1 MAEVSPI
8 IRAYR
13 VDNYAVIQLLV
24 ATDVTPDQEG
34 EISGVGNGFD
44 DGGTLIVA
52 CPQYKF
58 LGVDANGAWTFDY
71 TEPIPNQLMYQN
83 TGADVEIYGV
93 DPYGSF
99 EYNPAAGWITGQ
111 ELATYLGLT
120 YASDSAFFTQ
130 CAAAAS
136 HVAYRRRLE
145 ANYLTDEPA
154 VVPSEDV
161 KVGTLMLGMAI
172 YRQRGS
178 IDQFASFTDMGA
190 AIPTT
195 GLSPMVKMLLGI
207 NRPVC
212 A

>member
-1 MAEVSPI
+1 MAEVTPI

-13 VDNYAVIQLLV
+13 VDNYAVVQLLV
-24 ATDVTPDQEG
+24 STDITPNQEG
-34 EISGVGNGFD
+34 EISGVGDGFD
-44 DGGTLIVA
+44 DAGALIVA
-52 CPQYKF
+52 LPQYE
-58 LGVDANGAWTFDY
+58 LIGVDELGEWQFNLSN
-71 TEPIPNQLMYQN
+71 PIPNQVMYQN
-83 TGADVEIYGV
+83 TGANVDLFAV

-99 EYNPAAGWITGQ
+99 EYNPAAGWITGT

-154 VVPSEDV
+154 TVPSEDV
-161 KVGTLMLGMAI
+161 KLGTLMLGMAI

-178 IDQFASFTDMGA
+178 IDNFASFSDMGTG
-190 AIPTT
+190 IPVT

-207 NRPVC
+207 GRPVC

>member
-8 IRAYR
+8 VRAYR
-13 VDNYAVIQLLV
+13 KDGYAVVQLLV
-24 ATDVTPDQEG
+24 SSDITPNQEG
-34 EISGVGNGFD
+34 EITGVGDGFD
-44 DGGTLIVA
+44 DAGALIVD
-52 CPQYKF
+52 CPQYEF
-58 LGVDANGAWTFDY
+58 TGVDDNGDWTFNY
-71 TEPIPNQLMYQN
+71 LNPIPNQVMYQN
-83 TGADVEIYGV
+83 AGADVEIYAV

-99 EYNPAAGWITGQ
+99 EFNPAAGWITGT

-136 HVAYRRRLE
+136 HLAYRRRLE

-154 VVPSEDV
+154 VAPSEDV

-178 IDQFASFTDMGA
+178 IDQFASFSDMGGT
-190 AIPTT
+190 IPVT

>member
-13 VDNYAVIQLLV
+13 KDDYAVIQLLV
-24 ATDVTPDQEG
+24 PTDITPDQEG
-34 EISGVGNGFD
+34 EISGVGDGFD
-44 DGGTLIVA
+44 DGGALIVA
-52 CPQYKF
+52 CPQYEF
-58 LGVDANGAWTFDY
+58 TGVDDKGAWLFNY
-71 TEPIPNQLMYQN
+71 LNPIPNQLMYQN
-83 TGADVEIYGV
+83 VGDDVEIYAV

-99 EYNPAAGWITGQ
+99 EFNPAAGWITGA

-154 VVPSEDV
+154 TAPSEDV
-161 KVGTLMLGMAI
+161 KLGTLMLGMAI

-178 IDQFASFTDMGA
+178 IDNFASFTDMGTG
-190 AIPTT
+190 IPTT

>member
-13 VDNYAVIQLLV
+13 IDGYAVVQLLV
-24 ATDVTPDQEG
+24 SSDITPNQTG
-34 EISGVGNGFD
+34 EITGVGDGFD
-44 DGGTLIVA
+44 DGGALIVD
-52 CPQYKF
+52 CPQYAYT
-58 LGVDANGAWTFDY
+58 GVDNQGAWTFDY
-71 TEPIPNQLMYQN
+71 TNPIPNQVMYQN
-83 TGADVEIYGV
+83 AGTDVEIFAV

-99 EYNPAAGWITGQ
+99 EFNPAAGWITGT

-136 HVAYRRRLE
+136 HLAYRRRLE

-154 VVPSEDV
+154 TVPSEDV

-178 IDQFASFTDMGA
+178 IDQFSSFSDMGA
-190 AIPTT
+190 GIPVT
-195 GLSPMVKMLLGI
+195 GLSPIVKMLLGI

>member
-1 MAEVSPI
+1 MAEVAPI

-13 VDNYAVIQLLV
+13 VDDYAVVQLLV
-24 ATDVTPDQEG
+24 TTDITPNQEG
-34 EISGVGNGFD
+34 EISGVGDGFD
-44 DGGTLIVA
+44 DGGAVIVA
-52 CPQYKF
+52 LPQYEF
-58 LGVDANGAWTFDY
+58 LGVDDTGEWKFNLLN
-71 TEPIPNQLMYQN
+71 PIPNQIMYQN
-83 TGADVEIYGV
+83 SGADVEIYAV

-99 EYNPAAGWITGQ
+99 EFNPAAGWITGA

-161 KVGTLMLGMAI
+161 KVGTLMIGMAI

-178 IDQFASFTDMGA
+178 IDNFASFSDMGA
-190 AIPTT
+190 AIPVT

-207 NRPVC
+207 GRPVC

>member
-13 VDNYAVIQLLV
+13 VDNYAVVQLLV
-24 ATDVTPDQEG
+24 SSDITPNQEG
-34 EISGVGNGFD
+34 EISGVGDGFD
-44 DGGTLIVA
+44 DGGTVIVA
-52 CPQYKF
+52 CPQYEYTGVND
-58 LGVDANGAWTFDY
+58 LGEWTFNY
-71 TEPIPNQLMYQN
+71 LNPIPNQIMYAN
-83 TGADVEIYGV
+83 TGADVEVFAV
-93 DPYGSF
+93 DPFGSF
-99 EYNPAAGWITGQ
+99 EYNPAAGWITGA

-120 YASDSAFFTQ
+120 YASDSTFFIQ

-154 VVPSEDV
+154 TAPSEDV
-161 KVGTLMLGMAI
+161 KLGTLMLGMAI

-178 IDQFASFTDMGA
+178 IDQFASFSDMGT